1 MRRPTPHRTGWRVK
15 LAWIAALLLPG
26 LVSRALL
33 AAGADLGSH
42 KVDIGRRYT
51 LTISGNAYV
60 KCNDSGCSGSR
71 LYPVPIDDLELDVT
85 LQFSPSD
92 ASGRVYRFDVRSGNH
107 EFIPPLSG
115 RLTLENP
122 PRWTEQA
129 KQAVRNEAGGRCD
142 LSFEDIVPESFKPTP
157 FENGHP

>member
-1 MRRPTPHRTGWRVK
+1 M
-15 LAWIAALLLPG
+15 
-26 LVSRALL
+26 
-33 AAGADLGSH
+33 
-42 KVDIGRRYT
+42 
-51 LTISGNAYV
+51 
-60 KCNDSGCSGSR
+60 
-71 LYPVPIDDLELDVT
+71 PIDDLELDVT

-129 KQAVRNEAGGRCD
+129 KQAVRNEADGRCDD

-157 FENGHP
+157 L